1 MCQNLKFSFPPQ
13 FRLLTPAAY
22 KAVFAQAVKS
32 QDKYFTL
39 LAVHNQLEHPRLG
52 LAIAK
57 KVIKRA
63 VDRNSLKRIARESF
77 RLRQHSLTALDIVV
91 LARRDA
97 LIASPEL
104 LRKSLE
110 RHWLQ
115 LVKRCDSS
123 S

>member
-1 MCQNLKFSFPPQ
+1 VCQNQRFSFPPQ
-13 FRLLTPAAY
+13 CRLLTPAAY
-22 KAVFAQAVKS
+22 KTVFAQPVKS
-32 QDKYFTL
+32 SDKYFTL
-39 LAVHNQLEHPRLG
+39 LATRNQLDHPRLG

-63 VDRNSLKRIARESF
+63 VDRNSIKRLARESF
-77 RLRQHSLTALDIVV
+77 RLRQHTLTALDVVV

-97 LIASPEL
+97 LTASPEV

-115 LVKRCDSS
+115 LVNRCAS
-123 S
+123 